1 MMVMEPQS
9 IVHYCDCMDFMRTV
23 PDKHFALAIVD
34 PPYGIGANWRKDP
47 LSPFYNHRSSY
58 ENRAIPSRV
67 YFDELM
73 RISVNQI
80 IWGANYYT
88 DYLPARQSWIVW
100 NKLRDY
106 PTQHLAEGELAWTSF
121 NIPVRIATYMW
132 NGACVC
138 SPRSGIHPHEKP
150 VDLYAWLLR
159 NYAKP
164 GDSIFDSHLGSGSS
178 RIAAYKLGFDF
189 VGCEIDKGYFD
200 AQEKRFQEECMDVVI
215 LPNGKQVK
223 QLSIEL

>member
-1 MMVMEPQS
+1 ME
-9 IVHYCDCMDFMRTV
+9 FMRTV

-47 LSPFYNHRSSY
+47 HSQFYNHHSSY
-58 ENRAIPSRV
+58 ENDSIPSRE
-67 YFDELM
+67 YFEELM
-73 RISVNQI
+73 RISENQI

-121 NIPVRIATYMW
+121 NIPVRIATYLW

-164 GDSIFDSHLGSGSS
+164 GDNIFDSHLGSGSS

-189 VGCEIDKGYFD
+189 VGCEIDKGYYES
-200 AQEKRFQEECMDVVI
+200 QEKRFQEECKDTVI

>member
-1 MMVMEPQS
+1 MTKPQS
-9 IVHYCDCMDFMRTV
+9 IVHNCDCLEYMRTV

-47 LSPFYNHRSSY
+47 HSQFYKHHSSY
-58 ENRAIPSRV
+58 ENKDIPSRE
-67 YFDELM
+67 YFEELM
-73 RISVNQI
+73 RISENQI

-164 GDSIFDSHLGSGSS
+164 GDNIFDSHLGSGSS

-189 VGCEIDKGYFD
+189 VGCEIDEGYFE
-200 AQEKRFQEECMDVVI
+200 AQEKRFQKECKNTII
-215 LPNGKQVK
+215 LPNGKSVT
-223 QLSIEL
+223 QLTIEV

>member
-1 MMVMEPQS
+1 
-9 IVHYCDCMDFMRTV
+9 
-23 PDKHFALAIVD
+23 
-34 PPYGIGANWRKDP
+34 
-47 LSPFYNHRSSY
+47 
-58 ENRAIPSRV
+58 
-67 YFDELM
+67 M
-73 RISVNQI
+73 RISENQI

-164 GDSIFDSHLGSGSS
+164 GDNIFDSHLGSGSS

-189 VGCEIDKGYFD
+189 VGCEIDKGYFE
-200 AQEKRFQEECMDVVI
+200 AQEKRFQKECKNTII
-215 LPNGKQVK
+215 LPNGKSVT
-223 QLSIEL
+223 QLTIEV

>member
-1 MMVMEPQS
+1 ME
-9 IVHYCDCMDFMRTV
+9 FMLTV

-47 LSPFYNHRSSY
+47 HSQFYNHHSSY
-58 ENRAIPSRV
+58 ENDSIPSRE
-67 YFDELM
+67 YFEELM
-73 RISVNQI
+73 RISENQI

-164 GDSIFDSHLGSGSS
+164 GDNIFDSHLGSGSS

-189 VGCEIDKGYFD
+189 VGCEIDKGYFE
-200 AQEKRFQEECMDVVI
+200 AQEKRFQKECKNTII
-215 LPNGKQVK
+215 LPNGKSVT
-223 QLSIEL
+223 QLTIEV

>member
-1 MMVMEPQS
+1 MEPQS
-9 IVHYCDCMDFMRTV
+9 IVHNCDCMEFMRTV

-47 LSPFYNHRSSY
+47 HSKFYNHHSSY
-58 ENRAIPSRV
+58 ENDSIPSRE
-67 YFDELM
+67 YFEELM
-73 RISVNQI
+73 RISENQI

-164 GDSIFDSHLGSGSS
+164 GDNIFDSHLGSGSS

-189 VGCEIDKGYFD
+189 VGCEIDKGYYES
-200 AQEKRFQEECMDVVI
+200 QEKRFQEECKDTVI

-223 QLSIEL
+223 QLSIEI

>member
-1 MMVMEPQS
+1 ME
-9 IVHYCDCMDFMRTV
+9 FMRTV

-34 PPYGIGANWRKDP
+34 PPYCIGANWRKDP
-47 LSPFYNHRSSY
+47 HSQFYNHHSSY
-58 ENRAIPSRV
+58 ENDSIPSRE
-67 YFDELM
+67 YFEELM
-73 RISVNQI
+73 RISENQI

-164 GDSIFDSHLGSGSS
+164 GDNIFDSHLGSGSS

-189 VGCEIDKGYFD
+189 VGCEIDKGYYES
-200 AQEKRFQEECMDVVI
+200 QEKRFQEECKDTVI

>member
-1 MMVMEPQS
+1 MEPQS
-9 IVHYCDCMDFMRTV
+9 IVHNCDCMEFMRTV

-34 PPYGIGANWRKDP
+34 PPYGIGANWRKDTH
-47 LSPFYNHRSSY
+47 SKFYNHHSSY
-58 ENRAIPSRV
+58 KNDSIPSRE

-73 RISVNQI
+73 RISENQI

-150 VDLYAWLLR
+150 IDLYAWLLR

-164 GDSIFDSHLGSGSS
+164 GDNIFDSHLGSGSS
-178 RIAAYKLGFDF
+178 RIAAYKLCFDF
-189 VGCEIDKGYFD
+189 VGCEIDKGYFE
-200 AQEKRFQEECMDVVI
+200 AQEKRFQEECKDTVI

-223 QLSIEL
+223 QLSI

>member
-1 MMVMEPQS
+1 ME
-9 IVHYCDCMDFMRTV
+9 FMRTV

-47 LSPFYNHRSSY
+47 HSQFYNHHSSY
-58 ENRAIPSRV
+58 ENDSIPSRE

-73 RISVNQI
+73 RISENQI

-164 GDSIFDSHLGSGSS
+164 GDNIFDSHLGSGSS

-189 VGCEIDKGYFD
+189 VGCEIDKGYYE
-200 AQEKRFQEECMDVVI
+200 AQEKRFQKECKDTVI
-215 LPNGKQVK
+215 LTNGKQVK

>member
-1 MMVMEPQS
+1 ME
-9 IVHYCDCMDFMRTV
+9 YMRSV
-23 PDKHFALAIVD
+23 PDKQFALAIVD

-47 LSPFYNHRSSY
+47 HSQFYKHHSSY
-58 ENRAIPSRV
+58 ENDSIPSRE
-67 YFDELM
+67 YFEELM
-73 RISVNQI
+73 RISKNQI

-150 VDLYAWLLR
+150 VDLYAWLLK
-159 NYAKP
+159 NYAAP
-164 GDSIFDSHLGSGSS
+164 GDNIFDSHLGSGSS

-189 VGCEIDKGYFD
+189 VGCEIDKGYFE
-200 AQEKRFQEECMDVVI
+200 AQEKRFQEECMDIVI

>member
-1 MMVMEPQS
+1 MEPQS
-9 IVHYCDCMDFMRTV
+9 IVHNCDCMEFMRTV

-47 LSPFYNHRSSY
+47 HSQFYNHHSSY
-58 ENRAIPSRV
+58 ENDSIPSRE
-67 YFDELM
+67 YFEELM
-73 RISVNQI
+73 RISENQI

-164 GDSIFDSHLGSGSS
+164 GDNIFDGHLGSGSS

-189 VGCEIDKGYFD
+189 VGCEIDKGYYES
-200 AQEKRFQEECMDVVI
+200 QEKRFQEECKDTVI

>member
-1 MMVMEPQS
+1 MNPISE
-9 IVHYCDCMDFMRTV
+9 IHNCDCMEFMLTV

-47 LSPFYNHRSSY
+47 HSQFYNHHSSY
-58 ENRAIPSRV
+58 ENDSIPSRE
-67 YFDELM
+67 YFEELM
-73 RISVNQI
+73 RISENQI

-164 GDSIFDSHLGSGSS
+164 GDNIFDSHLGSGSS

-189 VGCEIDKGYFD
+189 VGCEIDKGYFE
-200 AQEKRFQEECMDVVI
+200 AQEKRFQKECKNTII
-215 LPNGKQVK
+215 LPNGKSVT
-223 QLSIEL
+223 QLTIEV

>member
-1 MMVMEPQS
+1 MEPQS
-9 IVHYCDCMDFMRTV
+9 IVHNCDCMEYMRTV

-47 LSPFYNHRSSY
+47 HSQFYNHHSSY
-58 ENRAIPSRV
+58 ENDSIPSRE
-67 YFDELM
+67 YFEELM
-73 RISVNQI
+73 RISENQI

-164 GDSIFDSHLGSGSS
+164 GDNIFDSHLGSGSS

-189 VGCEIDKGYFD
+189 VGCEIDKGYYE
-200 AQEKRFQEECMDVVI
+200 AQEKRFQEECKDTVI

-223 QLSIEL
+223 QLSIEI

>member
-1 MMVMEPQS
+1 ME
-9 IVHYCDCMDFMRTV
+9 FMRTV

-47 LSPFYNHRSSY
+47 HSQFYNHHSSY
-58 ENRAIPSRV
+58 ENDSIPSRE
-67 YFDELM
+67 YFEELM
-73 RISVNQI
+73 RISDNQI

-164 GDSIFDSHLGSGSS
+164 GDNIFDSHLGSGSS

-189 VGCEIDKGYFD
+189 VGCEIDKGYYES
-200 AQEKRFQEECMDVVI
+200 QEKRFQEECKDTVI

-223 QLSIEL
+223 QLSIEI

>member
-1 MMVMEPQS
+1 MTKPQS
-9 IVHYCDCMDFMRTV
+9 IVHNCDCMEFMRTV

-47 LSPFYNHRSSY
+47 HSQFYNHHSSY
-58 ENRAIPSRV
+58 ENDSIPSRE
-67 YFDELM
+67 YFEELM
-73 RISVNQI
+73 RISENQI

-164 GDSIFDSHLGSGSS
+164 GDNIFDSHLGSGSS

-189 VGCEIDKGYFD
+189 VGCEIDKGYFE
-200 AQEKRFQEECMDVVI
+200 AQEKRFQKECKNTII
-215 LPNGKQVK
+215 LPNGKSVT
-223 QLSIEL
+223 QLTIEV

>member
-1 MMVMEPQS
+1 MEPQS
-9 IVHYCDCMDFMRTV
+9 IVHNCYCMEFMRTV

-47 LSPFYNHRSSY
+47 HSQFYNHHSSY
-58 ENRAIPSRV
+58 ENDSIPSRE
-67 YFDELM
+67 YFEELM
-73 RISVNQI
+73 RISENQI

-164 GDSIFDSHLGSGSS
+164 GDNIFDSHLGSGSS

-189 VGCEIDKGYFD
+189 VGCEIDKGYYE
-200 AQEKRFQEECMDVVI
+200 AQEKRFQEECKDTVI

>member
-1 MMVMEPQS
+1 MEPQS
-9 IVHYCDCMDFMRTV
+9 IVHNCDCMEYMRTV

-47 LSPFYNHRSSY
+47 HSQFYNHHSSY
-58 ENRAIPSRV
+58 ENDSIPSRE
-67 YFDELM
+67 YFEELM
-73 RISVNQI
+73 RISENQI

-106 PTQHLAEGELAWTSF
+106 PTQHLAEDELAWTSF

-164 GDSIFDSHLGSGSS
+164 GDNIFDSHLGSGSS

-189 VGCEIDKGYFD
+189 VGCEIDKGYYE
-200 AQEKRFQEECMDVVI
+200 AQEKRFQEECKDTVI

-223 QLSIEL
+223 QLSIEI